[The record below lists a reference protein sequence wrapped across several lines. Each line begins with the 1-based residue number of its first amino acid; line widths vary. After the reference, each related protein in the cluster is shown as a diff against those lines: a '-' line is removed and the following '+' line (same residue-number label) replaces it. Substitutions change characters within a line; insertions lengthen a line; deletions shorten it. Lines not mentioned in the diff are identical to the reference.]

1 MKTKRH
7 ALIAIGLFCSL
18 VLYQAVAANPAAEK
32 EAARAANKWLALVD
46 GGKYAKSWETAATYF
61 KTAVT
66 KDQWQASLTAT
77 RKPLGRANYRTLK
90 YKKFTTTLPGAPDG
104 EYVVFQFETWFQN
117 KKSAIETVTPMRDED
132 GKWRVGGYYIK

>member
-7 ALIAIGLFCSL
+7 VLVAIGLFCSL
-18 VLYQAVAANPAAEK
+18 VLYQAVEANLAAEK
-32 EAARAANKWLALVD
+32 EAAAAANKWLALVD
-46 GGKYAKSWETAATYF
+46 AGKYAKSWETAATYF

-77 RKPLGRANYRTLK
+77 RKPLGTANYRTLK

-117 KKSAIETVTPMRDED
+117 KKSAIETITPMRDKD
-132 GKWRVGGYYIK
+132 GKWRVAGYYIK